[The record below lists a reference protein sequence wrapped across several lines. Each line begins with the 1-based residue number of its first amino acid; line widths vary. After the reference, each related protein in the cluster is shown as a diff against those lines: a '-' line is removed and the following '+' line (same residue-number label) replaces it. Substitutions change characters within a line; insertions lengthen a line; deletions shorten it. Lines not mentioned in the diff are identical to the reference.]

1 MTATD
6 WRQYK
11 TRSLKG
17 SKGFKDEVTGETDP
31 LKPLEHSPCSQRDLS
46 KTLCNSGNLD
56 RHKTLKPLK
65 PAKGEIK
72 ETKGDV
78 SERFRVMAEQWAER
92 AAIKEF
98 DGGFSREQ
106 AEEEAAKEYQ
116 LGALLED
123 LRRQEG
129 LRSLSG
135 I

>member
-1 MTATD
+1 
-6 WRQYK
+6 
-11 TRSLKG
+11 
-17 SKGFKDEVTGETDP
+17 
-31 LKPLEHSPCSQRDLS
+31 
-46 KTLCNSGNLD
+46 
-56 RHKTLKPLK
+56 
-65 PAKGEIK
+65 
-72 ETKGDV
+72 
-78 SERFRVMAEQWAER
+78 MAEQWAER